1 MDGLILFLVG
11 LVSGVSIVTLLNISE
26 KGREG
31 SKGITQEHTTSSG
44 IKHTAKKDREEH
56 IV

>member
-31 SKGITQEHTTSSG
+31 SKGITQEYTSLSFLAVCF
-44 IKHTAKKDREEH
+44 IPDE
-56 IV
+56 VVYS

>member
-11 LVSGVSIVTLLNISE
+11 LVSGISIVTLLNISE

-31 SKGITQEHTTSSG
+31 SKGITQEYTTSSG
-44 IKHTAKKDREEH
+44 IKHTAKKDLSLIH
-56 IV
+56 I

>member
-31 SKGITQEHTTSSG
+31 SKGITQEYTTSSG
-44 IKHTAKKDREEH
+44 IKHTAKKDREDH

>member
-1 MDGLILFLVG
+1 MDAILLVLIG
-11 LVSGVSIVTLLNISE
+11 AISGAAIVALLNISR

-31 SKGITQEHTTSSG
+31 SKGITEEYTSKKG
-44 IKHTAKKDREEH
+44 VKRTAKKDREDF

>member
-1 MDGLILFLVG
+1 MDAILLFLIG
-11 LVSGVSIVTLLNISE
+11 AISGAAIFTLLNISR

-31 SKGITQEHTTSSG
+31 SKGITEEYTSKKG
-44 IKHTAKKDREEH
+44 VKRTAKKDREDF